1 MLRFYLTP
9 QTREMLIAESKR
21 LVAERQKKRREG
33 RPQPERPPS
42 EIGSEQGS
50 DRTQIA

>member
-9 QTREMLIAESKR
+9 QTRDMLIAESNR
-21 LVAERQKKRREG
+21 LVAERQKKRRES

-42 EIGSEQGS
+42 ATGPEQGS
-50 DRTQIA
+50 DKTQST

>member
-9 QTREMLIAESKR
+9 QTRDMLIAESNR
-21 LVAERQKKRREG
+21 LVAERQKKRLEG

-42 EIGSEQGS
+42 EIGSEKGS
-50 DRTQIA
+50 DRPQSA